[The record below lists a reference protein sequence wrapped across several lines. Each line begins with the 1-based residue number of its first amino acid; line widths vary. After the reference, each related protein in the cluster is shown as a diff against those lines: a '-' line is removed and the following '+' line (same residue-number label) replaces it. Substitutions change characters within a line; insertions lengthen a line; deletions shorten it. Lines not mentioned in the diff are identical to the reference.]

1 MNNLCAGDKLPVQ
14 RGFFIN
20 SAGDLLPALG
30 FLRRLYNFCNFVVMF
45 SLINSW
51 WYVEL
56 VTYFTD
62 LEIIE
67 YYQKTCDY

>member
-30 FLRRLYNFCNFVVMF
+30 FCNFVVIF
-45 SLINSW
+45 SLINSR